1 MSKPLIPIDPAKI
14 RRESLRW
21 YLLVTL
27 YNARPVG
34 CYEDLLLVT
43 ISAIYA
49 DTTAHEIRTE
59 IDYLEKR
66 RLVASKREPGGR
78 LFAELYHYGTDI
90 VEYTIDCLP
99 GIARPVKNWGG

>member
-1 MSKPLIPIDPAKI
+1 MSKVHIPIDAAKI

-34 CYEDLLLVT
+34 CYEDLLLLT
-43 ISAIYA
+43 MRAIYA

-59 IDYLEKR
+59 LDYLVKR
-66 RLVASKREPGGR
+66 RLVASKTEPSGR
-78 LFAELYHYGTDI
+78 VFAELYHYGTDI

-99 GIARPVKNWGG
+99 GIARPAKEI